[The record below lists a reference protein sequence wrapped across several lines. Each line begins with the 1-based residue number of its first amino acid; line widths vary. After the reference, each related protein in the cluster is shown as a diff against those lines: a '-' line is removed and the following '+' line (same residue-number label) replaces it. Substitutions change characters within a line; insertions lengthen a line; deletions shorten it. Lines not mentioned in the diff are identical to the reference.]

1 MFVKRIKNDIVMN
14 TEDIKN
20 AQQLLSEAQEKLD
33 LLKNNTELFSVRE
46 VLVLASSI
54 REKVCNNQILTSA
67 CDNDAAIAQLRKRL
81 LEDIHAWQVKLIEN
95 IVSNISDDT
104 VLLGQITDFDQAKK
118 AMVEMIEEEQAKHI
132 FEETE
137 SPKLMDGIA
146 DCKKHTAT
154 ICRVAENCKNG
165 TFLALFLGDFQ
176 SGKSTTIDA
185 LCDGRHIGAIGD
197 GMATSAV
204 LVMVSYGTEE
214 SIHIDW
220 RAKEQFLPI
229 FERIK
234 RVIPEYDWV
243 SFDLDKMEE
252 RDKLVNAIGQIRQ
265 RENKLVKG
273 QTLKKDDVKFL
284 MLCDLILAHYGTEDL
299 QAKKASLT
307 SISKIS
313 DITRFPKNG
322 EETWIK
328 KGVKGFT
335 IDEAIFVFIDSVS
348 CTTPSETLKKL
359 NCTVIDSPGLFNSAY
374 DTMVTES
381 AMVAAHAIVYVL
393 PYYKAAGKDVC
404 QSLYTI
410 KEKYED
416 VHNKLFIVNNVNSLK
431 ENAFVESNRAF
442 IKAQFGPEKEVCV
455 YDAKVSYL
463 AQLKR
468 LYDMGLATASDFA
481 HLMHAKTKTPIG
493 AEKKLDFQTFDKAW
507 EFHMRSYRVV
517 YGTNETTSM
526 DTYLNE
532 SGFLNM
538 VSALKAFIEKNEAYA
553 IILSNGLI
561 PMRSELVTI
570 KRTLVKQYIEPYTT
584 SHKDMVVKWE
594 TRIDNVKKFQE
605 YSTNLF
611 QTEVFGRQK
620 GTSVCDRLSEEE
632 YEQIFTSDFYAEL
645 ATGIAEVL
653 YDNKSKFLAS
663 QAMRAIREDT
673 TITIFPPR
681 VNFKD
686 NGQFQKVF
694 EDLVTPLIEEKI
706 CELISRRMK
715 YILGMIETGQDGRVS
730 AVFTPIA
737 DKIKVM
743 LERKWEEIFKDDK
756 DFKMIDYLC
765 IPRDLK
771 GCVREKTSDETSGTD
786 FTSDLSIGATLLSG
800 VVVQITAVVTGIA
813 AMIAGYIGAILC
825 DPTFA
830 ALIVCVLLG
839 ISGAIVSIIAP
850 EYVRENFVEFL
861 VKKVEPK
868 IRTDA
873 RSGFVKIVND
883 QITAILD
890 RYVKARIV
898 DINKLQNE
906 RDVALASNPN
916 QEEHCFRALEIIDK
930 IAEQVSEYENYK
942 DTYVKE

>member
-1 MFVKRIKNDIVMN
+1 MN

-20 AQQLLSEAQEKLD
+20 AHQLLSEAQEKLD
-33 LLKNNTELFSVRE
+33 LLKNNAEHLPVRE
-46 VLVLASSI
+46 VLALASSI

-67 CDNDAAIAQLRKRL
+67 CDNDADIAHLRKRL
-81 LEDIHAWQVKLIEN
+81 LEGIHAWQEKLIEN
-95 IVSNISDDT
+95 ITSNISDDT
-104 VLLGQITDFDQAKK
+104 ILLGQITDFDKAKK
-118 AMVEMIEEEQAKHI
+118 AMVEMIEAEQTKHI

-137 SPKLMDGIA
+137 SPKLMEGIA

-165 TFLALFLGDFQ
+165 KFLALFLGEFQ

-185 LCDGRHIGAIGD
+185 LCDGRHISAIGD

-204 LVMVSYGTEE
+204 LVMVSYGAEE
-214 SIHIDW
+214 SLKIYW
-220 RAKEQFLPI
+220 RAKAQFLPV

-243 SFDLDKMEE
+243 SFDLDKSDE
-252 RDKLVNAIGQIRQ
+252 RTKLANAIEQIRR
-265 RENKLVKG
+265 RENELVRG

-284 MLCDLILAHYGTEDL
+284 MLCNLILAFYGTTDL
-299 QAKKASLT
+299 QAKKESLT
-307 SISKIS
+307 SIAKIS
-313 DITRFPKNG
+313 DITRFPKDG
-322 EETWIK
+322 EANWIK

-335 IDEAIFVFIDSVS
+335 IDEAIFVFIDTVS
-348 CTTPSETLKKL
+348 CTTPSETLKKF

-381 AMVAAHAIVYVL
+381 AMIAAHAIIYVL
-393 PYYKAAGKDVC
+393 PYDKGIRLEDC
-404 QSLYTI
+404 RSLYTI
-410 KEKYED
+410 KDSYPD
-416 VHNKLFIVNNVNSLK
+416 VHKKLFLVNNVNSLK

-442 IKAQFGPEKEVCV
+442 IKAQFGFEKEVYV

-493 AEKKLDFQTFDKAW
+493 SEKMLDFQTFDKAW
-507 EFHMRSYRVV
+507 EFHMRSYRAA
-517 YGTNETTSM
+517 YDANETTSM

-553 IILSNGLI
+553 VILSNALI
-561 PMRSELVTI
+561 PMRSELMAI
-570 KRTLVKQYIEPYTT
+570 KRELIKQYIEPYNT
-584 SHKDMVVKWE
+584 SHEDMVAKWE
-594 TRIDNVKKFQE
+594 TRIANAKKFQE
-605 YSTNLF
+605 FSKSLF
-611 QTEVFGRQK
+611 QTEVFGSQN
-620 GTSVCDRLSEEE
+620 GESVCVRLSDEE
-632 YEQIFTSDFYAEL
+632 YGEIFTSDFYAEL
-645 ATGIAEVL
+645 AAGIAEVL
-653 YDNKSKFLAS
+653 YDNKGKFLAS
-663 QAMRAIREDT
+663 QAMRAIRADT
-673 TITIFPPR
+673 TITIVPPR
-681 VNFKD
+681 VKFKD

-694 EDLVTPLIEEKI
+694 GDLVTPLIKEKI

-715 YILGMIETGQDGRVS
+715 YILEMIETGQDSRVS

-737 DKIKVM
+737 DKINVM
-743 LERKWEEIFKDDK
+743 LERKWEEIFKNDK
-756 DFKMIDYLC
+756 DFKMIDYLS

-771 GCVREKTSDETSGTD
+771 GCVREKTTDETSGAD
-786 FTSDLSIGATLLSG
+786 FISDLSIGATLLSG

-813 AMIAGYIGAILC
+813 TMIAGYIGIILC
-825 DPTFA
+825 DPTFSV
-830 ALIVCVLLG
+830 LIVCVLLG
-839 ISGAIVSIIAP
+839 IGGAIVSLIAP
-850 EYVRENFVEFL
+850 EYVREKFVEFL
-861 VKKVEPK
+861 VEKVEPMIK
-868 IRTDA
+868 TDA
-873 RSGFVKIVND
+873 KDGFSNIVKV

-898 DINKLQNE
+898 DENKLENE
-906 RDVALASNPN
+906 RDVALAANPN

-930 IAEQVSEYENYK
+930 IAEQVSEYETYK
-942 DTYVKE
+942 KTYVKK